1 MSQVPLV
8 SPGGVHIHYAPL
20 QNKTKAWTSAP
31 QPNLTLDMISHTQ
44 QKSTNPWISVPCAL
58 T

>member
-31 QPNLTLDMISHTQ
+31 NLTLDMISHTQ